1 MSAVTGRD
9 STVWSHACGCMC
21 MLVGKG
27 MRLCEAHRL
36 LCQARDLRLLDA
48 APASSPPAVL
58 ARDKAIIV
66 NLEFIKCIIT
76 TGKSSL
82 TCAGCAKHESGHT

>member
-1 MSAVTGRD
+1 V
-9 STVWSHACGCMC
+9 
-21 MLVGKG
+21 
-27 MRLCEAHRL
+27 
-36 LCQARDLRLLDA
+36 CQARDLRLLDA

-76 TGKSSL
+76 TGASSWARAV
-82 TCAGCAKHESGHT
+82 CVKA

>member
-1 MSAVTGRD
+1 MRGVAPATQLHEDAVKPQG
-9 STVWSHACGCMC
+9 VFGCP
-21 MLVGKG
+21 
-27 MRLCEAHRL
+27 
-36 LCQARDLRLLDA
+36 QARDLRLLDA

-76 TGKSSL
+76 TGAQIQY
-82 TCAGCAKHESGHT
+82 AGPAVTVER

>member
-1 MSAVTGRD
+1 
-9 STVWSHACGCMC
+9 MC
-21 MLVGKG
+21 MLMGKG
-27 MRLCEAHRL
+27 TPCCDGHRL
-36 LCQARDLRLLDA
+36 SCQARDLRLLDA

-76 TGKSSL
+76 TGNLTL
-82 TCAGCAKHESGHT
+82 TCAGCQA